1 MAPVTAAIV
10 GRFSKSSGTT
20 TCSGS
25 SIVNRDGDG
34 QLSFSAHSVSPPRAS
49 DSSCE
54 WKTGMIVS
62 IPNTSWA
69 VAARRAIFSASRC
82 ASGKGASTRSI
93 ISTVTTELSVQA
105 GILSTLPR

>member
-10 GRFSKSSGTT
+10 GRLTKSSGIL

-25 SIVNRDGDG
+25 SIVKRDGDG
-34 QLSFSAHSVSPPRAS
+34 QLSFSAHSVSPPSAS

-62 IPNTSWA
+62 IPNTSCA
-69 VAARRAIFSASRC
+69 VAASRAIISASRC
-82 ASGKGASTRSI
+82 ASGNGASTRSI

-105 GILSTLPR
+105 GILSTWPR